1 MSLLRLDR
9 LHKSFNGQPVLTD
22 ISLEITE
29 GQTVVLLGPS
39 GCGKTTLLRLIAGL
53 ETADSGHIW
62 FRGED
67 LSQRPVHQRGFGYLF
82 QDYALFP
89 HKNVAANV
97 AFGLR
102 MQGWPVEKQR
112 PRVAELLALVG
123 LPGFDHRPI
132 HELSGG
138 EQQRVA
144 LARAL
149 APAPRLLLL
158 DEPIGA
164 LDRALRERLLGEL
177 RSILKQA
184 GTAVGQPVTAIY
196 VTHDQEE
203 AFALADELVV
213 MNRGRIEQQGPPLE
227 LYRRPQ
233 SPFVAR
239 FLGMSNIFSGTWQA
253 DGQVQT
259 PLGLLQTASWGAI
272 GDPVTLLIR
281 PEGAQVMPLDKDVP
295 NGVRGRVVDISFR
308 GRSQLLT
315 LAFPDYTQSIQF
327 NLDISIPLPP
337 IDSPIHLWI
346 DPLACWPLDTKT
358 RN

>member
-1 MSLLRLDR
+1 MTLLRLVE
-9 LHKSFNGQPVLTD
+9 LSKSFSGQPVLTN
-22 ISLEITE
+22 ISLDIAE
-29 GQTVVLLGPS
+29 GQIVVLLGPS

-53 ETADSGHIW
+53 ETADSGQIL
-62 FRGED
+62 FRGQD
-67 LSQRPVHQRGFGYLF
+67 LSQQPVHKRGFGYLF

-102 MQGWPVEKQR
+102 MQGWPVEEQR
-112 PRVAELLALVG
+112 PRVVEVLALVG
-123 LPGFDHRPI
+123 LVGFDHRSI

-149 APAPRLLLL
+149 APAPSLLLL

-164 LDRALRERLLGEL
+164 LDRALRERVLLEL

-184 GTAVGQPVTAIY
+184 GAAGQPVTTLY
-196 VTHDQEE
+196 VTHDQVE
-203 AFALADELVV
+203 AFALADQLVV
-213 MNRGRIEQQGPPLE
+213 MNSGRIEQQGPPLE

-233 SPFVAR
+233 STFVAR
-239 FLGMSNIFSGTWQA
+239 FLGMNNILPGIWQA
-253 DGQVQT
+253 NGQVQT
-259 PLGLLQTASWGAI
+259 PLGLLQTASWGTV

-281 PEGAQVMPLDKDVP
+281 PEAAQVIPAEAEIANK
-295 NGVRGRVVDISFR
+295 VRGRVVDISFR

-315 LAFPDYTQSIQF
+315 LTIPDYTPPIQF
-327 NLDISIPLPP
+327 DLDISVSLPP

-346 DPLACWPLDTKT
+346 DPNACWPLDIKS